1 MSQVNPDPHDE
12 GYVYQP
18 TQAVTARFPAGVDDQ
33 AVERA
38 LIDAG
43 FPPDQLMVFEGKEG
57 AVQLDLQG
65 VRHGG
70 WVEFRRGVER
80 LFTDET
86 AIFDRTEEG
95 LMSGGVMV
103 GAFTG
108 GGGTPKKRSGGVMG
122 AAFAGGD
129 ATLKGRAVEVLKAHG
144 GQEVVYWGEWTI
156 QRL

>member
-1 MSQVNPDPHDE
+1 MSRVNPDPHDE

-18 TQAVTARFPAGVDDQ
+18 THAVTARFPAGVDDQ

-43 FPPDQLMVFEGKEG
+43 FRPDQLMVFEGKEG

-86 AIFDRTEEG
+86 AIFDRTEEV

-103 GAFTG
+103 AAFTG
-108 GGGTPKKRSGGVMG
+108 GGGPPKKQGGG
-122 AAFAGGD
+122 GGEGAGGP
-129 ATLKGRAVEVLKAHG
+129 G
-144 GQEVVYWGEWTI
+144 GGGWGGGGH
-156 QRL
+156 

>member
-1 MSQVNPDPHDE
+1 MSRVNPDPHDE

-38 LIDAG
+38 LMDVG
-43 FPPDQLMVFEGKEG
+43 FNPEQLQVFEGKEG

-70 WVEFRRGVER
+70 WVQLRRTLEQM
-80 LFTDET
+80 FTDET
-86 AIFDRTEEG
+86 AIFDRTEEV
-95 LMSGGVMV
+95 LLSGGVMV
-103 GAFTG
+103 AAFTG
-108 GGGTPKKRSGGVMG
+108 GD
-122 AAFAGGD
+122 AA
-129 ATLKGRAVEVLKAHG
+129 LKDRAVEVLKSHG

-156 QRL
+156 HRL

>member
-1 MSQVNPDPHDE
+1 MSRVNPDPHDE
-12 GYVYQP
+12 GYMYQP
-18 TQAVTARFPAGVDDQ
+18 THAVTARFPAGGDDQ

-43 FPPDQLMVFEGKEG
+43 FRPDQLMVFEGKEG

-86 AIFDRTEEG
+86 AIFDRTEEV
-95 LMSGGVMV
+95 LLSGGMV
-103 GAFTG
+103 AAAFTG
-108 GGGTPKKRSGGVMG
+108 GD
-122 AAFAGGD
+122 AALRD
-129 ATLKGRAVEVLKAHG
+129 RAVEVLKAHG